1 MPNKKFKGWP
11 LVVFGLLLTGVSAF
25 LVLGRMGGAR
35 SAGEAT
41 EEIRPEPDRI
51 ENVVSTTG
59 IVLPKNR
66 LEVKPPV
73 NGRVEELLVKEGEK
87 VKVGQTL
94 GFMSSTERAALLD
107 AARAQ
112 GEESLKYW
120 QEVYKAISLIS
131 PIDGEVIVATTQPG
145 QSVTTADAVVVL
157 SDQLIVRAQVDET
170 DIGKV
175 KPGQDVAVK
184 LDAYPD
190 EKINASVEHIYHES
204 KTVNNVTVYE
214 VDLLPEKM
222 PVFFRSGM
230 NATVDFIEQSKE
242 DALLVPV
249 EAVLKNKDGAYLMV
263 RPKGEGEPVKRPV
276 KTGISDYK
284 NIEIVSGLDAGDV
297 VIVKTKKYAL
307 PKSSTDSNPFSPF
320 GARKKEDRSSTDR
333 EKK

>member
-1 MPNKKFKGWP
+1 M
-11 LVVFGLLLTGVSAF
+11 VFGFLLVGVIAAF
-25 LVLGRMGGAR
+25 VLGRMGGTQ
-35 SAGEAT
+35 SVGEVI
-41 EEIRPEPDRI
+41 EELNPELDRI
-51 ENVVSTTG
+51 ENVISTTG

-107 AARAQ
+107 AARGQ

-131 PIDGEVIVATTQPG
+131 PINGDVIVATTQPG

-175 KPGQDVAVK
+175 KAGQDVVVK

-190 EKINASVEHIYHES
+190 DKISASVEHIYHES

-242 DALLVPV
+242 DALLVPLQ
-249 EAVLKNKDGAYLMV
+249 AVLKGKDGAYLMV
-263 RPKGEGEPVKRPV
+263 RAKGKGEAVKRPV

-284 NIEIVSGLDAGDV
+284 NIEIVSGLDAEDL
-297 VIVKTKKYAL
+297 VIVKMKKYTL
-307 PKSSTDSNPFSPF
+307 PKNSAGSNPFSPF
-320 GARKKEDRSSTDR
+320 GARKKEDRSSTDK